1 MTRCES
7 VKRYNRYLATG
18 LREEVLTVSMT
29 HRAAVAACC
38 CVAMLGVIG
47 ASAQQ
52 GSPPVSTPDSQP
64 AVATLRIT
72 TRTVEISAV
81 VRNKTGEP
89 QGTLTKDDFILKED
103 GREQPIRYF
112 TVGSDL
118 PLTLALLV
126 DVSGSQRTFI
136 GDEWRASDVFFESML
151 TNKDDRAALIQ
162 IDSRVLQL
170 MAMTS
175 SVPSLHLALSQLGEN
190 SAASGATRLND
201 AVLAVSRDILAKEK
215 GRKAIILLTDGG
227 DNGSRATLDQAIAAA
242 QRGNVPVYAVEYS
255 AFAGGMPLNYG
266 VGAIDKFA
274 ADPGEALLKKLTES
288 TGGRV
293 YTVARGMPL
302 KKIYE
307 AIGDDLRTQYELGY
321 TPPPDLKPNSFH
333 KLEVKAKD
341 KKLTVQARNGFY
353 VQP

>member
-1 MTRCES
+1 MSKSTS
-7 VKRYNRYLATG
+7 SFFPVGVSLVTG
-18 LREEVLTVSMT
+18 VLLSGVCARTQQ
-29 HRAAVAACC
+29 AAPSPAP
-38 CVAMLGVIG
+38 
-47 ASAQQ
+47 ASQTE
-52 GSPPVSTPDSQP
+52 PT
-64 AVATLRIT
+64 VATLRIT

-81 VRNKTGEP
+81 VRNKTGDP
-89 QGTLTKDDFILKED
+89 QSALTKDDFILKED
-103 GREQPIRYF
+103 GKEQPIRYF
-112 TVGSDL
+112 SVGSDL

-151 TNKDDRAALIQ
+151 TNDRDRATLIQ
-162 IDSRVLQL
+162 IDARVLQL

-175 SVPSLHLALSQLGEN
+175 SVSSLHIALTQLGQN

-201 AVLAVSRDILAKEK
+201 AVLGVSRDILAKEK

-242 QRGNVPVYAVEYS
+242 QRANVPVYAILYS
-255 AFAGGMPLNYG
+255 AFDGGYLPLNSG
-266 VGAIDKFA
+266 VNALSKLSG
-274 ADPGEALLKKLTES
+274 DPGEALLKKLTES

-302 KKIYE
+302 KRIYE
-307 AIGDDLRTQYELGY
+307 SIENDLRTQYELGY
-321 TPPPDLKPNSFH
+321 TPPPDLQPNSLH
-333 KLEVKAKD
+333 KLEVRAKD

>member
-1 MTRCES
+1 MSKSTS
-7 VKRYNRYLATG
+7 SFFPVGVSLVTG
-18 LREEVLTVSMT
+18 VLLSGVCARTQQ
-29 HRAAVAACC
+29 AAPSPAP
-38 CVAMLGVIG
+38 
-47 ASAQQ
+47 ASQTE
-52 GSPPVSTPDSQP
+52 PT
-64 AVATLRIT
+64 VATLRIT

-81 VRNKTGEP
+81 VRNKTGDP
-89 QGTLTKDDFILKED
+89 QSALTKDDFILKED
-103 GREQPIRYF
+103 GKEQPIRYF
-112 TVGSDL
+112 SVGSDL

-151 TNKDDRAALIQ
+151 TNDRDRATLIQ
-162 IDSRVLQL
+162 IDARVLQL

-175 SVPSLHLALSQLGEN
+175 SVSSLHIALTQLGQN
-190 SAASGATRLND
+190 NAASGATRLND
-201 AVLAVSRDILAKEK
+201 AVLGVSRDILAKEK

-242 QRGNVPVYAVEYS
+242 QRANVPVYAILYS
-255 AFAGGMPLNYG
+255 AFDGGYLPLNSG
-266 VGAIDKFA
+266 VNALSKLSG
-274 ADPGEALLKKLTES
+274 DPGEALLKKLTES

-302 KKIYE
+302 KRIYE
-307 AIGDDLRTQYELGY
+307 SIENDLRTQYELGY
-321 TPPPDLKPNSFH
+321 TPPPDLQPNSFH
-333 KLEVKAKD
+333 KLEVRAKD

>member
-1 MTRCES
+1 MSYAVRS
-7 VKRYNRYLATG
+7 
-18 LREEVLTVSMT
+18 
-29 HRAAVAACC
+29 RAVTAGFFLLACC
-38 CVAMLGVIG
+38 LAGTAQVVQTPAPA
-47 ASAQQ
+47 AS
-52 GSPPVSTPDSQP
+52 STVPSQEP
-64 AVATLRIT
+64 AITTLRVT
-72 TRTVEISAV
+72 SRAVEISAV

-89 QGTLTKDDFILKED
+89 QSALTKDDFILKED
-103 GREQPIRYF
+103 GKEQPIRYF
-112 TVGSDL
+112 SVGSDL

-151 TNKDDRAALIQ
+151 TNRQDRAMLVQVDA
-162 IDSRVLQL
+162 RVLQL
-170 MAMTS
+170 MAMTN
-175 SVPSLHLALSQLGEN
+175 SVSALHLALSQLGEN
-190 SAASGATRLND
+190 SATAVATRLND
-201 AVLAVSRDILAKEK
+201 AVYHVAHDVLAKEK

-227 DNGSRATLDQAIAAA
+227 DNGSRATLDQAIAEA
-242 QRGNVPVYAVEYS
+242 QRANVPVYAILYS
-255 AFAGGMPLNYG
+255 AFDGGYLPLNQG
-266 VGAIDKFA
+266 LSGISKLGS
-274 ADPGEALLKKLTES
+274 DPGEALLKKLTES

-307 AIGDDLRTQYELGY
+307 AIGNDLRTQYELGY
-321 TPPPDLKPNSFH
+321 TPPPDLQPNSFH

>member
-1 MTRCES
+1 MMPQMRC
-7 VKRYNRYLATG
+7 VVLLG
-18 LREEVLTVSMT
+18 LVMG
-29 HRAAVAACC
+29 
-38 CVAMLGVIG
+38 CVACRGQVAPAPSPG
-47 ASAQQ
+47 NVPQNDPSA
-52 GSPPVSTPDSQP
+52 VT
-64 AVATLRIT
+64 TLRVN

-89 QGTLTKDDFILKED
+89 QAALSKDDFILKED

-112 TVGSDL
+112 SVGSDL

-126 DVSGSQRTFI
+126 DTSASQRTFI

-151 TNKDDRAALIQ
+151 TNKQDRATLIQ
-162 IDSRVLQL
+162 IDARVLQL

-175 SVPSLHLALSQLGEN
+175 SVSSLHLALTQLGEN
-190 SAASGATRLND
+190 NAAAGATRLND
-201 AVLAVSRDILAKEK
+201 GVLSVSRDILAREK

-227 DNGSRATLDQAIAAA
+227 DNGSRSTLDQAIEQA
-242 QRGNVPVYAVEYS
+242 QRANVPVYAILYS
-255 AFAGGMPLNYG
+255 AWTGFNQGGP
-266 VGAIDKFA
+266 GARFNEGA
-274 ADPGEALLKKLTES
+274 ALLKRLTES

-293 YTVARGMPL
+293 YTVAPGTTL

-321 TPPPDLKPNSFH
+321 TPPPDLLPNSFH
-333 KLEVKAKD
+333 KLEVRAKD